1 MCSPM
6 LDPSVLP
13 VFLLAVLAL
22 AVVPG
27 PDLALI
33 VSHALARGVRAGV
46 WCSVGIAV
54 AGFLQTAL
62 VAFGLGHLMQRLPVI
77 ADAVRFV
84 GAAYLLWIG
93 IGLLRK
99 ARHAGERVSATPSV
113 IDRETPPGWVWR
125 GLINNLLNPKALLFF
140 SLFLPQFATAAAEQ
154 VPWQWQIALL
164 GGILTIVVM
173 TVNIGVA
180 WGAGSVRRAF
190 NPSGRFDHMATGVLG
205 LVFVGLALRMVFQE
219 VRAR

>member
-1 MCSPM
+1 M

-27 PDLALI
+27 PDLTLI
-33 VSHALARGVRAGV
+33 VSHALARGARAGV
-46 WCSVGIAV
+46 WCCVGIAV

-62 VAFGLGHLMQRLPVI
+62 VAVGLGHLMQRMPVI
-77 ADAVRFV
+77 ADAVRWV

-99 ARHAGERVSATPSV
+99 TRRAGERASEAPRVT
-113 IDRETPPGWVWR
+113 DRETPYGWVWR

-140 SLFLPQFATAAAEQ
+140 SLFLPQFATAPPEE
-154 VPWQWQIALL
+154 VPLQIAVL
-164 GGILTIVVM
+164 GTILTVVVM
-173 TVNIGVA
+173 TVNVGVA

-190 NPSGRFDHMATGVLG
+190 NPNRRFDCMATGFLG
-205 LVFVGLALRMVFQE
+205 LVFVGLALRMAFQE
-219 VRAR
+219 GRAR

>member
-1 MCSPM
+1 M
-6 LDPSVLP
+6 LDPSILP
-13 VFLLAVLAL
+13 VFLLAVLVL

-62 VAFGLGHLMQRLPVI
+62 VALGLGHLMQLMPAI
-77 ADAVRFV
+77 AEAVRWV

-93 IGLLRK
+93 IGLLRRTRPAGTGASD
-99 ARHAGERVSATPSV
+99 ARRL
-113 IDRETPPGWVWR
+113 IDRDTPYGWVSR

-140 SLFLPQFATAAAEQ
+140 TLFLPQFATASAED
-154 VPWQWQIALL
+154 VPLQIALL
-164 GGILTIVVM
+164 GGILTLIVM
-173 TVNIGVA
+173 TVNVGVA
-180 WGAGSVRRAF
+180 WAAGSVRRAF
-190 NPSGRFDHMATGVLG
+190 KPSPTFEHLAGGALG
-205 LVFVGLALRMVFQE
+205 LLFVALAVRIVFQE

>member
-1 MCSPM
+1 M
-6 LDPSVLP
+6 LDASVLP
-13 VFLLAVLAL
+13 TFLLAVLVL

-62 VAFGLGHLMQRLPVI
+62 VALGLGHLMQHMPAI
-77 ADAVRFV
+77 AEAVRLV

-93 IGLLRK
+93 IGLLIR
-99 ARHAGERVSATPSV
+99 ARPGGEGASEARRA
-113 IDRETPPGWVWR
+113 IDGETPYGWARR

-140 SLFLPQFATAAAEQ
+140 SLFLPQFATAPTAE
-154 VPWQWQIALL
+154 VPLQIALL
-164 GGILTIVVM
+164 GAILTVVVM
-173 TVNIGVA
+173 AVNVGVA

-190 NPSGRFDHMATGVLG
+190 KPSRKFDNLSTGGLG
-205 LVFVGLALRMVFQE
+205 IVFVALALRMGFQE
-219 VRAR
+219 IRAR

>member
-1 MCSPM
+1 M
-6 LDPSVLP
+6 LDPSTLP

-62 VAFGLGHLMQRLPVI
+62 VALGLGHLMQRMPVI
-77 ADAVRFV
+77 ADAVRLV

-93 IGLLRK
+93 IGLLTK
-99 ARHAGERVSATPSV
+99 ARHASEEFAETQRV
-113 IDRETPPGWVWR
+113 DRETPYGWLWR

-140 SLFLPQFATAAAEQ
+140 SLFLPQFATAQAEE
-154 VPWQWQIALL
+154 VPLQIA
-164 GGILTIVVM
+164 
-173 TVNIGVA
+173 
-180 WGAGSVRRAF
+180 
-190 NPSGRFDHMATGVLG
+190 VLG
-205 LVFVGLALRMVFQE
+205 VSSRSL
-219 VRAR
+219 

>member
-1 MCSPM
+1 MVSSAM
-6 LDPSVLP
+6 LDSAVLP

-22 AVVPG
+22 AVAPG

-33 VSHALARGVRAGV
+33 VSHALARGARAGM
-46 WCSVGIAV
+46 WCSVGIAL
-54 AGFLQTAL
+54 AGFLQTAV
-62 VAFGLGHLMQRLPVI
+62 VAFGVGHLMQRMPVI

-99 ARHAGERVSATPSV
+99 ARRTGEMAPAAPRA
-113 IDRETPPGWVWR
+113 IDRERPRGWVWR
-125 GLINNLLNPKALLFF
+125 GLLNNLLNPKALLFF
-140 SLFLPQFATAAAEQ
+140 SLFLPQFATAPAEE
-154 VPWQWQIALL
+154 VPLQIALL
-164 GGILTIVVM
+164 GGILTITVM
-173 TVNIGVA
+173 AVNVGVA

-190 NPSGRFDHMATGVLG
+190 NLSDSFDRVASSILG

>member
-1 MCSPM
+1 M
-6 LDPSVLP
+6 LDSAVLP

-22 AVVPG
+22 AVAPG

-33 VSHALARGVRAGV
+33 VSHALARGARAGM
-46 WCSVGIAV
+46 WCSVGIAL
-54 AGFLQTAL
+54 AGFLQTAV
-62 VAFGLGHLMQRLPVI
+62 VAFGLGHLMQRMPVI

-99 ARHAGERVSATPSV
+99 ARRTGAMAAVAPRA
-113 IDRETPPGWVWR
+113 IDREGPGGWVWR
-125 GLINNLLNPKALLFF
+125 GLLNNLLNPKALLFF
-140 SLFLPQFATAAAEQ
+140 SLFLPQFATAPAEE
-154 VPWQWQIALL
+154 VPLQIAVL
-164 GGILTIVVM
+164 GGILTTTVM
-173 TVNIGVA
+173 AVNVGVA

-190 NPSGRFDHMATGVLG
+190 NPGDRFDRVASSVVG